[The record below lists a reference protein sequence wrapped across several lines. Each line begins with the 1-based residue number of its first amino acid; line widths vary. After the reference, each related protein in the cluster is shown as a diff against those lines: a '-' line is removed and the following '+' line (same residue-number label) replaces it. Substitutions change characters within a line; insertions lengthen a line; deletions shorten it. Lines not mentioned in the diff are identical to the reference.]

1 MRSAI
6 DTATSAIATGL
17 LALACSATACASD
30 GANAPPA
37 ASSGPLFDVSSRASR
52 MLSKGAAPP
61 PRAEI
66 VAEADALAIAAERAG
81 KGEEGGRLATLAAE
95 LRQLAFRAD
104 HVASDAREAIELYKS
119 AARWSAGTEKGCEA
133 DRAQALQTGETE
145 RGAERAFRELYVA
158 ERRQSAVLAAPDASP
173 CVQALRRDQALLVA
187 FRPADEAMVGL
198 DRESNQAALAYRDA
212 SASPSPSPPG
222 STPGSARAF
231 PSTSSSTDPPAIESD
246 DVIVPS
252 EALVSKGPVK
262 ITSVEHFGQSGGG
275 RVVVNLSGVTS
286 FHVGALAAEN
296 GRDPRIYVDIDKA
309 SSKGISRDKVASGAI
324 HRIRT
329 APREDGTRVVLD
341 LASEMHR
348 RVFYLPEP
356 FRIVIDVSSRERPTA
371 KRSEPGAPRTIRRV
385 VLDPGHGG
393 DDAGA
398 IGPTGLREK
407 DVALDI
413 AHRVAP
419 ILAHELGIETM
430 LTRDTDVFIP
440 LEERAA
446 RANGF
451 HADLFVSIHCNA
463 SESGD
468 ARGVESFVL
477 DAHKEENRANSRIA
491 MLENGLKLKTLDPA
505 DLDAEMER
513 VFAGLKSGQVG
524 EDSRAFGALLQRS
537 TLASLAPRYPDT
549 KDHGVKSAAFYVL
562 AGAEMPAVLFE
573 TSFIS
578 NPDDEG
584 RLATADYRQKLADA
598 IANAIKAYKEGM

>member
-1 MRSAI
+1 MTRGRS
-6 DTATSAIATGL
+6 
-17 LALACSATACASD
+17 LACVL
-30 GANAPPA
+30 GGLVVA
-37 ASSGPLFDVSSRASR
+37 ASCAAPKDAPVDAGSGPSVELASRASR
-52 MLSKGAAPP
+52 MLAEGAAAPT
-61 PRAEI
+61 RAEI
-66 VAEADALAIAAERAG
+66 VAESDVLAIAAARAG
-81 KGEEGGRLATLAAE
+81 RGEEGGRLASLAAE
-95 LRQLAFRAD
+95 LRRLAFRAD
-104 HVASDAREAIELYKS
+104 HTATDARECVELFKT
-119 AARWSAGTEKGCEA
+119 AAKWSAGTERGCEA
-133 DRAQALQTGETE
+133 DRAQALQTGESE
-145 RGAERAFRELYVA
+145 RGAERAYRELYVA

-187 FRPADEAMVGL
+187 FRPSDEDMVGL
-198 DRESNQAALAYRDA
+198 DREANQAAIAYRDA
-212 SASPSPSPPG
+212 SAAQ
-222 STPGSARAF
+222 TPVAVPTLSAVAVGSASA
-231 PSTSSSTDPPAIESD
+231 SPAV
-246 DVIVPS
+246 DVPEDVVIPS
-252 EALVSKGPVK
+252 EALKSKGPVK
-262 ITSVEHFGQSGGG
+262 ITSVEHFTESGGG

-296 GRDPRIYVDIDKA
+296 GKDPRIFVDIDRA
-309 SSKGISRDKVASGAI
+309 SSRGIARDTTVGGAI
-324 HRIRT
+324 HRVRT
-329 APREDGTRVVLD
+329 APHDDGTRVVLD

-356 FRIVIDVSSRERPTA
+356 VRVVIDVSSRERTPTA
-371 KRSEPGAPRTIRRV
+371 PVSPGSPRVIRRV

-463 SESGD
+463 AENGE

-477 DAHKEENRANSRIA
+477 DALKEEIRANSRIA
-491 MLENGLKLKTLDPA
+491 MLENGLKVKSLDPA
-505 DLDAEMER
+505 DIDAEMAH

-524 EDSRAFGALLQRS
+524 EDSRTFGALLQRS
-537 TLASLAPRYPDT
+537 AMASLSPRYPDT

-578 NPDDEG
+578 NSDDEA
-584 RLATADYRQKLADA
+584 RLNTADYRQKLADA
-598 IANAIKAYKEGM
+598 IANAIKAFKEGL